1 MVGANE
7 STELAAPQNIGL
19 KFEDVPIGNNNNN
32 NYNVFEKFVA
42 NLQDLR
48 LQGRILPPG
57 RASQRR
63 RLACLSF
70 GRGLDEWEGVPTHAR
85 RWYTCCHEHFSPV
98 SLVLTWSFRNA
109 VNSWDA
115 LKNIPSSVLQ
125 IEFSWAGR
133 KSKKI

>member
-32 NYNVFEKFVA
+32 NYNVFEKYVA

-70 GRGLDEWEGVPTHAR
+70 GRGLDEWEGTRHTHADGTHVATNTSHLSR
-85 RWYTCCHEHFSPV
+85 
-98 SLVLTWSFRNA
+98 
-109 VNSWDA
+109 
-115 LKNIPSSVLQ
+115 SS
-125 IEFSWAGR
+125 
-133 KSKKI
+133 